1 MASEK
6 ERAREEYLRIREQA
20 LKEDRKSRL
29 SKVWMNTHDLL
40 CGAAII
46 AAVVYLV
53 SKWTDLSGGGRWIW
67 IGICVV
73 AVGVF
78 IALGSIPTRKMLKHK
93 KELHDL
99 QQKLE
104 DMESR
109 YHL

>member
-20 LKEDRKSRL
+20 LKADRKGRL
-29 SKVWMNTHDLL
+29 AKVWTDTHYLL
-40 CGAAII
+40 CGGAII
-46 AAVVYLV
+46 AAVILLV
-53 SKWTDLSGGGRWIW
+53 SNWTDLSGGSRWMW
-67 IGICVV
+67 VAVSVV
-73 AVGVF
+73 AVGAF
-78 IALGSIPTRKMLKHK
+78 IALGSIPTRKMLRHK

-104 DMESR
+104 DLESR